1 MKKANLYLK
10 IYFVVVGILCI
21 IFGVFFISLWYEDHK
36 NTKYKM
42 EVRRILDEGYRSDEI
57 YIIKSISPEYNYYEL
72 YLTDFND
79 EGRCCVLENVNTGE
93 FEIINDDL

>member
-21 IFGVFFISLWYEDHK
+21 IFGIFFISLWYEDYK
-36 NTKYKM
+36 NTKYEM

-57 YIIKSISPEYNYYEL
+57 YIINVGGYIGESTKNEIEYAIIKDKKISY
-72 YLTDFND
+72 
-79 EGRCCVLENVNTGE
+79 LEN
-93 FEIINDDL
+93 IN